1 MVYGAAPGTVAGAGE
16 VGGAQLVASGPAEYR
31 INPHRLREV
40 GNGLAVL
47 ASLGVRLAA
56 RREDAVKYAEEAL
69 ALYLDTLIAH
79 GDRIPEDMH
88 STKPVSLGITV
99 RTPIIA

>member
-1 MVYGAAPGTVAGAGE
+1 MKKQELTYSLTIEEHDGGYLAYFPALPGCHTWGKT
-16 VGGAQLVASGPAEYR
+16 Y
-31 INPHRLREV
+31 
-40 GNGLAVL
+40 
-47 ASLGVRLAA
+47 
-56 RREDAVKYAEEAL
+56 EDAVKYAEEAL
-69 ALYLDTLIAH
+69 ALNLDTLIAH

>member
-1 MVYGAAPGTVAGAGE
+1 LLAFSSRYSP
-16 VGGAQLVASGPAEYR
+16 SGP
-31 INPHRLREV
+31 
-40 GNGLAVL
+40 G
-47 ASLGVRLAA
+47 
-56 RREDAVKYAEEAL
+56 L

-88 STKPVSLGITV
+88 STKQVSLGITV